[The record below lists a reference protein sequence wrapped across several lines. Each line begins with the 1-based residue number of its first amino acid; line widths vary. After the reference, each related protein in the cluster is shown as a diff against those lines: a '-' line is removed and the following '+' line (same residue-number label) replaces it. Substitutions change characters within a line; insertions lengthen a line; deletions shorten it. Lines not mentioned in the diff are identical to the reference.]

1 MARLDSD
8 INVDAGGFRYNPTSV
23 YVDPELAEKESKTFF
38 QGHPQLVGLSGDL
51 PTSNSFLTFNDL

>member
-1 MARLDSD
+1 MEKTEQIAQIKTLMARLDSD

-38 QGHPQLVGLSGDL
+38 
-51 PTSNSFLTFNDL
+51 